1 MEVCFRQVSEAW
13 LSMSQ
18 NATAQGCQN
27 EPLARSAVFLTSFA
41 PEATPA
47 YQDTVMSTMAAHT
60 VGTILLISPFCR
72 IHVFCGVFFALNQ
85 DVWEFR
91 SNVLTERVSQ
101 LISMPGNE
109 AI

>member
-1 MEVCFRQVSEAW
+1 M
-13 LSMSQ
+13 
-18 NATAQGCQN
+18 
-27 EPLARSAVFLTSFA
+27 FLTSFA

-47 YQDTVMSTMAAHT
+47 YQDAGISTMAVDT
-60 VGTILLISPFCR
+60 VGTILLISPFWR
-72 IHVFCGVFFALNQ
+72 IHVFCGVFSALNQ
-85 DVWEFR
+85 DVWDFR